1 MSNRPRYDNPRFN
14 SDNRGGDRGGG
25 YSSNNSSRDNRSRPY
40 SNNRDN
46 RTDDRTDRHNDRSSS
61 SYHSNQSSDN
71 VKSEAVP
78 PSKPDIKHETA
89 ADDYIPISNNSTS
102 ELDGGDGGTADMP
115 AQRGNDYSGGVR
127 GSESRESYDRQS
139 RDRSPHRPSA
149 VPKSYVASDGRK
161 KFTGELI
168 MDN

>member
-1 MSNRPRYDNPRFN
+1 MNA
-14 SDNRGGDRGGG
+14 
-25 YSSNNSSRDNRSRPY
+25 
-40 SNNRDN
+40 
-46 RTDDRTDRHNDRSSS
+46 
-61 SYHSNQSSDN
+61 
-71 VKSEAVP
+71 EAVT
-78 PSKPDIKHETA
+78 PSKADFKHNAT
-89 ADDYIPISNNSTS
+89 ADDYIPISNNSTT
-102 ELDGGDGGTADMP
+102 ELDGGEGGTADLS
-115 AQRGNDYSGGVR
+115 AQSGNDYSGGVR